1 MRNVLEFFLIRCKII
16 GTQQEN
22 EIMSY
27 NTVLTQ
33 DHIAVTDG
41 AKQKVVAL
49 LQEAGDQVEA
59 VRVYVYG
66 GGCSG
71 MKYGMTFAEQKEPTD
86 SLMEEGEV
94 KIVVDPVAL
103 GFLKGA
109 EIDYADDGVNASF
122 VFNNVFQSVGGSG
135 ACGGCGAA

>member
-1 MRNVLEFFLIRCKII
+1 MHQYSTE
-16 GTQQEN
+16 
-22 EIMSY
+22 
-27 NTVLTQ
+27 LTQ
-33 DHIAVTDG
+33 AHIAVTDT
-41 AKQKVVAL
+41 AKEKVAGLLKDAGNQVA
-49 LQEAGDQVEA
+49 A

-71 MKYGMTFAEQKEPTD
+71 MKYGMTFAEQKEETD
-86 SLMEEGEV
+86 SMMEEGDV

-135 ACGGCGAA
+135 SCGGCGSA

>member
-1 MRNVLEFFLIRCKII
+1 
-16 GTQQEN
+16 
-22 EIMSY
+22 MSY
-27 NTVLTQ
+27 SAVLTQ
-33 DHIAVTDG
+33 DHIAVTDK
-41 AKQKVVAL
+41 AKEKVAGL
-49 LQEAGDQVEA
+49 LQDAGNQVEA

-86 SLMEEGEV
+86 SLMDEGDV
-94 KIVVDPVAL
+94 KIVVDPSAL
-103 GFLKGA
+103 SFLKGA
-109 EIDYADDGVNASF
+109 EIDYSDDGVNASF

>member
-1 MRNVLEFFLIRCKII
+1 
-16 GTQQEN
+16 
-22 EIMSY
+22 MSY
-27 NTVLTQ
+27 SSVFTQ
-33 DHIAVTDG
+33 SHIAVTDN
-41 AKQKVVAL
+41 AKVKVAAL
-49 LQEAGDQVEA
+49 LEEAGNQVEA

-86 SLMEEGEV
+86 ALMEDGKV

-109 EIDYADDGVNASF
+109 EIDYADDGVNSSF

-135 ACGGCGAA
+135 SCGGCGSA

>member
-1 MRNVLEFFLIRCKII
+1 
-16 GTQQEN
+16 
-22 EIMSY
+22 MSY

-41 AKQKVVAL
+41 AKQKVAEL

>member
-1 MRNVLEFFLIRCKII
+1 M
-16 GTQQEN
+16 TY
-22 EIMSY
+22 SS
-27 NTVLTQ
+27 VLTQ
-33 DHIAVTDG
+33 EHIAVTKS
-41 AKQKVVAL
+41 AKEKVAAL
-49 LQEAGDQVEA
+49 LSEAGTQVEA

-71 MKYGMTFAEQKEPTD
+71 MKYGMTFAEQTESTD
-86 SLMEEGEV
+86 SMMEDKGV
-94 KIVVDPVAL
+94 KIVVDPIAL

-135 ACGGCGAA
+135 SCGGCGSA

>member
-1 MRNVLEFFLIRCKII
+1 
-16 GTQQEN
+16 
-22 EIMSY
+22 MSY
-27 NTVLTQ
+27 SAVLTQ
-33 DHIAVTDG
+33 SQIAVTDN
-41 AKQKVVAL
+41 AKEKVAAL
-49 LQEAGDQVEA
+49 LEEAGDQVEA

-71 MKYGMTFAEQKEPTD
+71 MKYGMTFAEQKESTD
-86 SLMEEGEV
+86 SMMEEGNV

-109 EIDYADDGVNASF
+109 EIDYADDGINASF

-135 ACGGCGAA
+135 SCGGCGSA

>member
-1 MRNVLEFFLIRCKII
+1 
-16 GTQQEN
+16 
-22 EIMSY
+22 MSY
-27 NTVLTQ
+27 SSVLNQ
-33 DHIAVTDG
+33 SHIAVSDN
-41 AKQKVVAL
+41 AKEKVAAL
-49 LQEAGDQVEA
+49 LEEAGEQVEA

-86 SLMEEGEV
+86 SVMEEGNV

-135 ACGGCGAA
+135 SCGGCGSA